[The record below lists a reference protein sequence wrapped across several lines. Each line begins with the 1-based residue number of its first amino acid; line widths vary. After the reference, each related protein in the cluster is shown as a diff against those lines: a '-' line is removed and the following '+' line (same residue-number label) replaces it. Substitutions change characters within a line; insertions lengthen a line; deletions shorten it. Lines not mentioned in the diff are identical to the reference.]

1 MEKHV
6 EEEHFEDMEALSL
19 ESNEENLVHL
29 CSVCPLRFV
38 NFVFVFSWMHLY

>member
-38 NFVFVFSWMHLY
+38 NYVFVFS